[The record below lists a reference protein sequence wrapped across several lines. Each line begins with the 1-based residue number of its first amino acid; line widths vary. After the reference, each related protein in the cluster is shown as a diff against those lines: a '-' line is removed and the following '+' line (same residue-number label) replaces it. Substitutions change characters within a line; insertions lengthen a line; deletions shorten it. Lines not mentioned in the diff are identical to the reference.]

1 MKYDWLFVLVTSRGN
16 RCRVLRA
23 RVNLYVYKNKW
34 KSLLS
39 RFRF

>member
-23 RVNLYVYKNKW
+23 RVNLYIRTNENRYCLV
-34 KSLLS
+34 SV
-39 RFRF
+39 